1 MVTGNKD
8 ENGPAVVEHPSFCSP
23 SECLVGST
31 EVAFQ
36 RHRSEPRG
44 VTLPDDICHT
54 RFITRVTEALVE
66 PGVRYL
72 EVDVYADDEDEP
84 AAELRFSTGDL
95 FMMIDFFFGLM
106 HIGQPMEVDTAEF
119 VVREMA

>member
-1 MVTGNKD
+1 VVTEDQGK
-8 ENGPAVVEHPSFCSP
+8 EVAAAVEHPSFCEP

-36 RHRSEPRG
+36 RHRSAPRG
-44 VTLPDDICHT
+44 VILPDDLLRT
-54 RFITRVTEALVE
+54 RFVTRVTEAVLE

-72 EVDVYADDEDEP
+72 EVDVYPGDEQEP
-84 AAELRFSTGDL
+84 TAELRFTTGDL

-119 VVREMA
+119 TVREMA